1 MKYYTGTW
9 YISFHQFVH
18 TYVLINEVY
27 SKDEVSN
34 WVIKYSLCASDK
46 IFPVTEKPDEA
57 CLFDHLSHPSH
68 NLAKVN
74 SDEIIVLTPQ
84 HGFIIP
90 ESFRNGHIHLFVMH
104 RQKIAGMRKGY
115 H

>member
-9 YISFHQFVH
+9 YISFYQFVH
-18 TYVLINEVY
+18 TYVLTNEVY

-46 IFPVTEKPDEA
+46 IFPVSEKPGEA
-57 CLFDHLSHPSH
+57 CLFDHLSYPPY
-68 NLAKVN
+68 NLTEAN
-74 SDEIIVLTPQ
+74 SDEIIVLTTK

-90 ESFRNGHIHLFVMH
+90 ESIRHGHIHLFVMRH
-104 RQKIAGMRKGY
+104 QKMAGMRMG
-115 H
+115 HT